1 MKLLKHP
8 RPVCGYLTK
17 TIKIV
22 MAGCIF
28 LLPAQ
33 FRQHDQSSQLVTTTT
48 ADSRKEGKRALRPEQ
63 NNFKIV

>member
-22 MAGCIF
+22 MAGCVF
-28 LLPAQ
+28 LLAQ
-33 FRQHDQSSQLVTTTT
+33 FRQHDQSSRLVTTTT
-48 ADSRKEGKRALRPEQ
+48 ADSKKEGKKALRPEQ
-63 NNFKIV
+63 NNFEIV